1 MLTGERSKRPL
12 KGSRK
17 KSREAGKTSLA
28 AGLLK
33 GIEQATE
40 HFRGGRQMTAYE
52 YHIPDHVDVRALRKR
67 SGLSQAKFAARYA
80 LNPRTV
86 QEWEQGR
93 AEPDVAVRAYLMVI
107 RANPRAV
114 EKALAARTE

>member
-1 MLTGERSKRPL
+1 MPTVERSKRPL
-12 KGSRK
+12 KALKK
-17 KSREAGKTSLA
+17 KSRRAGKTSLA
-28 AGLLK
+28 AGLRE
-33 GIEQATE
+33 GIEQAAK

-52 YHIPDHVDVRALRKR
+52 YRVPGHIDVRALREK

-93 AEPDVAVRAYLMVI
+93 AQPDVAVRAYLTVI

-114 EKALAARTE
+114 EKALAGEP